1 MKSLGIFYL
10 LFITLSQFV
19 FTYSNNIN
27 EYAECEQKKLGYPC
41 CEKNNSVVYYHDEDG
56 DWGYDFIKNEWC
68 GIATVQ
74 YASQVTPKQ
83 GGNYV
88 IYIESE
94 IDKNDPKFN
103 GDIQSYINQ
112 IGQIIIN
119 NLDTFED
126 KAKLE
131 QFQNEFKVIE
141 GDIEK
146 VQNYN
151 QVHFMYNYKG
161 HLVFMAYL
169 NENILNDIKSI
180 PNVSTVEP
188 EINGI
193 VDDIINQKVEEVNTI
208 KVSPKQGGNYV
219 IYIDSEIDKNDP
231 NFNGDIQSYIN
242 QIGQIIINNLDTFE
256 DKAKLEQFQNEFKVI
271 EGDVE
276 KVQNYNQVHF
286 MYNYNGH
293 LVFMAYLNEN
303 ILNDIKSIPNVST
316 VEPEIN
322 GTFDDS
328 ININENDVGSQCEQS
343 TLGYSCCKE
352 GNTDVYYHDENGDW
366 GYDFDDNVWCIIGI
380 AQQYA
385 SPITHVTPKQGGN
398 YVIYV
403 DSNINKNDPKFN
415 NNIQSYID
423 QIGQIILNNLDTFED
438 KAILEQF
445 QSEFKVNDNEKIE
458 KLKNYNQI
466 HYMYTYNGHSVFMAY
481 LNKNII
487 DDIKEIPNV
496 TFIEPETNGSYA

>member
-74 YASQVTPKQ
+74 NASQVTLKQ
-83 GGNYV
+83 DGNYV
-88 IYIESE
+88 IYVESE
-94 IDKNDPKFN
+94 VDKNDSKFN
-103 GDIQSYINQ
+103 SDVQSYINQ

-126 KAKLE
+126 K
-131 QFQNEFKVIE
+131 
-141 GDIEK
+141 
-146 VQNYN
+146 
-151 QVHFMYNYKG
+151 
-161 HLVFMAYL
+161 
-169 NENILNDIKSI
+169 
-180 PNVSTVEP
+180 T
-188 EINGI
+188 
-193 VDDIINQKVEEVNTI
+193 
-208 KVSPKQGGNYV
+208 
-219 IYIDSEIDKNDP
+219 
-231 NFNGDIQSYIN
+231 
-242 QIGQIIINNLDTFE
+242 
-256 DKAKLEQFQNEFKVI
+256 KLEQFQNEFKVI
-271 EGDVE
+271 EGDVK

-293 LVFMAYLNEN
+293 FVFMAYLNEN
-303 ILNDIKSIPNVST
+303 ILNDIRSIPNVST
-316 VEPEIN
+316 VEPEVN
-322 GTFDDS
+322 GTVDDS
-328 ININENDVGSQCEQS
+328 ISIDENDVGSQCEQNS
-343 TLGYSCCKE
+343 LGYSCCKE
-352 GNTDVYYHDENGDW
+352 DNTNVYYQDENGDW
-366 GYDFDDNVWCIIGI
+366 GYDFDDNVWCIIVN
-380 AQQYA
+380 AQQN
-385 SPITHVTPKQGGN
+385 SLPVTHVTPKRGGN

-403 DSNINKNDPKFN
+403 DSDIDKNDPKFN
-415 NNIQSYID
+415 NNIQFYID

-438 KAILEQF
+438 KANLEQF

-458 KLKNYNQI
+458 KIKNYNQI

-487 DDIKEIPNV
+487 DDIREIPNV
-496 TFIEPETNGSYA
+496 SFIEPETNGLYA

>member
-10 LFITLSQFV
+10 IFITLSQFV
-19 FTYSNNIN
+19 FTYSDNIN
-27 EYAECEQKKLGYPC
+27 EYSQSQCKQKKLGYPC
-41 CEKNNSVVYYHDEDG
+41 CEKNNTVVYYHDEDG

-188 EINGI
+188 EING
-193 VDDIINQKVEEVNTI
+193 T
-208 KVSPKQGGNYV
+208 S
-219 IYIDSEIDKNDP
+219 
-231 NFNGDIQSYIN
+231 
-242 QIGQIIINNLDTFE
+242 
-256 DKAKLEQFQNEFKVI
+256 
-271 EGDVE
+271 
-276 KVQNYNQVHF
+276 
-286 MYNYNGH
+286 
-293 LVFMAYLNEN
+293 
-303 ILNDIKSIPNVST
+303 
-316 VEPEIN
+316 
-322 GTFDDS
+322 DDS

-366 GYDFDDNVWCIIGI
+366 GYDFDDNVWCIIVN
-380 AQQYA
+380 AQQN
-385 SPITHVTPKQGGN
+385 SLPVTHVTPKRGGN

-487 DDIKEIPNV
+487 DDIREIPNV
-496 TFIEPETNGSYA
+496 SFIEPETNGLYA